1 MMWPRLQL
9 ACPAI
14 RSGSVRMCV
23 SGSDVNPYLVF
34 SLRRQ
39 KKEMSFSSDECFHYF
54 HYYVI
59 CNICCLNSQAA
70 SRQLSV
76 SLWRAAQ
83 SRAGF
88 LLEVRPTLATETMAP
103 WRKHT
108 RTRMHTRTRLHTTVS
123 SFCLTARVLVCP
135 PAIHAHLVRF
145 QTAAFWVLVVNSGHS
160 ESPAREEGWPSALT
174 FFKPKLFEDSTDS
187 GPGLQGRGP
196 ASRQQP
202 DLAGEA
208 GAWSGG
214 CRRPPPKGVCC
225 LPFGECL
232 LSRCCGPSIIPGP
245 GTRQGILL
253 SGGIGGG
260 RAQTSDGCHNP
271 PAQGCQGEP
280 LKRGASKQKPEE

>member
-1 MMWPRLQL
+1 
-9 ACPAI
+9 
-14 RSGSVRMCV
+14 
-23 SGSDVNPYLVF
+23 
-34 SLRRQ
+34 
-39 KKEMSFSSDECFHYF
+39 
-54 HYYVI
+54 
-59 CNICCLNSQAA
+59 
-70 SRQLSV
+70 
-76 SLWRAAQ
+76 
-83 SRAGF
+83 
-88 LLEVRPTLATETMAP
+88 
-103 WRKHT
+103 
-108 RTRMHTRTRLHTTVS
+108 MHTRTRLHTTVS

-160 ESPAREEGWPSALT
+160 ESPAREEGWPSALN

-260 RAQTSDGCHNP
+260 GMHRQVMGVTTHQHRDARES
-271 PAQGCQGEP
+271 
-280 LKRGASKQKPEE
+280 LSREELPSRNLRNE